1 MQKILI
7 VEDDGDIAAIER
19 DYLELNNYQVETA
32 ADGLAGLERGLH
44 GDFDLILLD
53 LMLPGMDGFS
63 VCRRLREETDIPI
76 LMVIARRE
84 DIDKIWGGPWGG
96 RLH

>member
-44 GDFDLILLD
+44 G
-53 LMLPGMDGFS
+53 
-63 VCRRLREETDIPI
+63 V
-76 LMVIARRE
+76 
-84 DIDKIWGGPWGG
+84 
-96 RLH
+96 